1 MMTLKILL
9 FLISIS
15 LIKSCALD
23 ISFNQNDRKFDRKI
37 FIQSKEYKD
46 YFESQNFVYQQ
57 IIIELEIEETGQKI
71 VANNSG
77 EALAI
82 KKYLKRK
89 YNYTAVE
96 LDPPKLT
103 KENPIS

>member
-1 MMTLKILL
+1 M
-9 FLISIS
+9 
-15 LIKSCALD
+15 
-23 ISFNQNDRKFDRKI
+23 
-37 FIQSKEYKD
+37 
-46 YFESQNFVYQQ
+46 YQQ

-103 KENPIS
+103 KENSIS